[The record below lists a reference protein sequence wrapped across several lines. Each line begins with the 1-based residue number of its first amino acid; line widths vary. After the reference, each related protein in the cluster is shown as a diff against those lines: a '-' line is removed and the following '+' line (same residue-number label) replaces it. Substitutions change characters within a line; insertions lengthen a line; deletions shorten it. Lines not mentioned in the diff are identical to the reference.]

1 MQRDS
6 SPTHT
11 GPLDSEEAEGVL
23 VEAQDSSDE
32 EVNILDDNDDGNDNN
47 DDEQSGF
54 GGDDDDDYFYSG
66 GFEDDDEEGD
76 EMNIGRIGLHDL
88 NTLTH
93 LYRFGLLNTAN
104 SKPLH
109 RQLTDS
115 TKSQKPNTLPQ
126 MS

>member
-1 MQRDS
+1 MQRDL

-23 VEAQDSSDE
+23 VEAQDSSDD
-32 EVNILDDNDDGNDNN
+32 EVNILDDNDEG
-47 DDEQSGF
+47 DDDHQQLGF
-54 GGDDDDDYFYSG
+54 GEDDDDDYFYSG

-76 EMNIGRIGLHDL
+76 EMNIGRVGLHDL

-104 SKPLH
+104 SKSLH
-109 RQLTDS
+109 QQLTDS